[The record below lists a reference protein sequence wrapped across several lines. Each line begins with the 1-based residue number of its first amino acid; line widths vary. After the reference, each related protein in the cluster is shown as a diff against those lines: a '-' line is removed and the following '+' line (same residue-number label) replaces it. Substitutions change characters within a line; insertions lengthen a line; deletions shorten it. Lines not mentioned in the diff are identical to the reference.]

1 MRIVYMGTP
10 DFAVPALEKIV
21 SMGWDVPLVI
31 AKEDQPSG
39 RGHQLKACEVKQ
51 KALDLGLAVETPHR
65 LKGNEELADKLRSLD
80 PDFIVVAAYGK
91 ILPKAILDIP
101 RFGCINIHGSL
112 LPRWRGAAPI
122 QRAVL
127 SGDPS
132 GGVTI
137 MYMAEELDAGDILAQ
152 RSISLADKT
161 SEQAFE
167 ELSALGADLLC
178 ECLPKIVSG
187 ELKGTPQD
195 ASRAT
200 YAAMI
205 RKEEALMN
213 WSRPA
218 EELKAHVL
226 GMYSWPIAFTQWGD
240 KVMKVHAA
248 EVSPAHTEA
257 SPGTVISA
265 DKEGIGV
272 ACGDGGVLLLKKI
285 QLPGKKAT
293 DAGAFLLGNRI
304 ETGTVLR

>member
-31 AKEDQPSG
+31 TKEDQPAG

-51 KALDLGLAVETPHR
+51 KAQELGLAVETPHK
-65 LKGNEELADKLRSLD
+65 LKNNEEIRGQLRAIA

-91 ILPKAILDIP
+91 ILPKDILEIP
-101 RFGCINIHGSL
+101 RYGCVNIHGSL

-127 SGDPS
+127 AGDKT
-132 GGVTI
+132 GGVSI
-137 MYMAEELDAGDILAQ
+137 MFMAEELDAGDVLVQ
-152 RSISLADKT
+152 KEISFENKT
-161 SEQAFE
+161 SEQVFE
-167 ELSALGADLLC
+167 ELSVLGADLLC

-187 ELKGTPQD
+187 KLKGAAQD
-195 ASRAT
+195 NSKAT
-200 YAAMI
+200 YASMI
-205 RKEEALMN
+205 RKEEAQIDWN
-213 WSRPA
+213 RPA

-226 GMYSWPIAFTQWGD
+226 GMYSWPIAFTAWDG
-240 KVMKVHAA
+240 KMMKVHEAD
-248 EVSPAHTEA
+248 VSPARTQA
-257 SPGTVISA
+257 PAGTVVSA
-265 DKEGIGV
+265 GKEGIGV

-285 QLPGKKAT
+285 QLPGKKAM

-304 ETGTVLR
+304 ETGTVLG